1 MVWWRSICA
10 VEEFIHLNVTVEAIS
25 GPQQWEICSVSY
37 DLHFFDISFVPR
49 EHSLLR
55 WSSRVSRDFFLSSFC
70 ACNEA
75 NKDLSQK

>member
-25 GPQQWEICSVSY
+25 GPQQWQICSVSY
-37 DLHFFDISFVPR
+37 DLHFLIFLLFHANTRCFGGRR
-49 EHSLLR
+49 ESLAT
-55 WSSRVSRDFFLSSFC
+55 SFLSSFC